1 MVYTVD
7 KLADQ
12 NMVYTV
18 DKLAFIAGMLFKLS
32 IPAGNKD
39 KYLPSVQVI
48 VKN

>member
-32 IPAGNKD
+32 IPAN
-39 KYLPSVQVI
+39 
-48 VKN
+48 N